1 VTPILDDYLSHDY
14 SVLAETSVSGTFPGC
29 RLGLSVPFTDGS
41 RFTCGQTTAQV
52 GSASRVYILGRLG
65 APPSVVVIGSH
76 AYDGLL
82 DQLGPRVFARAV
94 PTNADPPTTTAT
106 AAELDPYKIRL
117 APLTGTQSINVLQAE
132 ASKRLNEAE
141 ADALPL
147 HAPVPHK

>member
-1 VTPILDDYLSHDY
+1 
-14 SVLAETSVSGTFPGC
+14 
-29 RLGLSVPFTDGS
+29 
-41 RFTCGQTTAQV
+41 
-52 GSASRVYILGRLG
+52 
-65 APPSVVVIGSH
+65 VVVIGSH

-106 AAELDPYKIRL
+106 AAELEIRL